1 MKKFVCSVCGYVYE
15 GEAAPAECP
24 ICHAPAEK
32 FKEQAGEKTWAAEH
46 VVGVAQG
53 APEDIMADLRAN
65 FEGECSE
72 VGMYLAMARVA
83 HREGYPEIGLYW
95 EKAAFEEAEHA
106 AKFAELLGEVVT
118 DSTEKNLQMRVDAEN
133 GATAGKDGSVVV
145 DEDAK
150 TVLVS
155 QIKAE
160 QIPQGYT
167 VESTGELKIQEIGG
181 KEGVLVTLKKIA
193 TTKPVTVAFY
203 DTANKA
209 MLSTTMTINVAS
221 DAEFVYKTDLK
232 ESLPGYEIIDNG
244 KNQISENN
252 RVVMSVKPIAPEES
266 MEVTVTYYMK
276 GSNEVI
282 TKSTVTVPKS
292 KKVLSKAEL
301 PAATVESNGYLFD
314 VVAINNGP
322 FGINDLGGGKGE
334 VAVTATI
341 KMHK

>member
-1 MKKFVCSVCGYVYE
+1 MMGACKKIVRLILMSN
-15 GEAAPAECP
+15 
-24 ICHAPAEK
+24 ISRRK
-32 FKEQAGEKTWAAEH
+32 FLKGA
-46 VVGVAQG
+46 GVAALAVAAAG
-53 APEDIMADLRAN
+53 VLTGCSNGDAPVIP
-65 FEGECSE
+65 E
-72 VGMYLAMARVA
+72 VT
-83 HREGYPEIGLYW
+83 
-95 EKAAFEEAEHA
+95 K
-106 AKFAELLGEVVT
+106 EVKVIFIC
-118 DSTEKNLQMRVDAEN
+118 N

-145 DEDAK
+145 KKDAK

-167 VESTGELKIQEIGG
+167 VESTGELKIQEIDG
-181 KEGVLVTLKKIA
+181 KECVLVTLKKIA

-203 DTANKA
+203 DTVNRAL
-209 MLSTTMTINVAS
+209 LSTTMTITVAS

-244 KNQISENN
+244 KNQISKNN
-252 RVVMSVKPIAPEES
+252 RVVMSVKPVVPEES

-292 KKVLSKAEL
+292 KKVLTKAEL

>member
-1 MKKFVCSVCGYVYE
+1 MIGACKKIVRLILMSN
-15 GEAAPAECP
+15 
-24 ICHAPAEK
+24 ISRRK
-32 FKEQAGEKTWAAEH
+32 FLKGA
-46 VVGVAQG
+46 GVAALAVAAAG
-53 APEDIMADLRAN
+53 VLTGCSNGDAPVIP
-65 FEGECSE
+65 E
-72 VGMYLAMARVA
+72 VT
-83 HREGYPEIGLYW
+83 
-95 EKAAFEEAEHA
+95 K
-106 AKFAELLGEVVT
+106 EVKVIF
-118 DSTEKNLQMRVDAEN
+118 MCN

-167 VESTGELKIQEIGG
+167 VESTGELTIQEIDG
-181 KEGVLVTLKKIA
+181 KECVLVTLKKIA

-203 DTANKA
+203 DTVNRAL
-209 MLSTTMTINVAS
+209 LSTTMTITVAS

-244 KNQISENN
+244 KNQISKNN
-252 RVVMSVKPIAPEES
+252 RVVMSVKPVVPEES

-282 TKSTVTVPKS
+282 TKSTVSVPKS
-292 KKVLSKAEL
+292 KKVLTKAEL
-301 PAATVESNGYLFD
+301 PGATVESNGYLFD

>member
-1 MKKFVCSVCGYVYE
+1 MMGACKKIVRLILMSN
-15 GEAAPAECP
+15 
-24 ICHAPAEK
+24 ISRRK
-32 FKEQAGEKTWAAEH
+32 FLKGA
-46 VVGVAQG
+46 GVAALAVAAAG
-53 APEDIMADLRAN
+53 VLTGCSNGDAPVIP
-65 FEGECSE
+65 E
-72 VGMYLAMARVA
+72 VT
-83 HREGYPEIGLYW
+83 
-95 EKAAFEEAEHA
+95 K
-106 AKFAELLGEVVT
+106 EVKVIFIC
-118 DSTEKNLQMRVDAEN
+118 N

-145 DEDAK
+145 KKDAK

-167 VESTGELKIQEIGG
+167 VESTGELKIQEIDG
-181 KEGVLVTLKKIA
+181 KECVLVTLKKID
-193 TTKPVTVAFY
+193 TGKKVTVAFY
-203 DTANKA
+203 DSVNKA
-209 MLSTTMTINVAS
+209 MLSTTMTITVAS

-244 KNQISENN
+244 KNQISKNN
-252 RVVMSVKPIAPEES
+252 RVVMSVKPVVPEES

-282 TKSTVTVPKS
+282 TKSTVSVPKS
-292 KKVLSKAEL
+292 KKVLTKAEL
-301 PAATVESNGYLFD
+301 PGATVESNGYLFD

>member
-1 MKKFVCSVCGYVYE
+1 MMGACKKIVRLILMSN
-15 GEAAPAECP
+15 
-24 ICHAPAEK
+24 ISRRK
-32 FKEQAGEKTWAAEH
+32 FLKGA
-46 VVGVAQG
+46 GVAALAVAAAG
-53 APEDIMADLRAN
+53 VLTGCSNGDAPVIP
-65 FEGECSE
+65 E
-72 VGMYLAMARVA
+72 VT
-83 HREGYPEIGLYW
+83 
-95 EKAAFEEAEHA
+95 K
-106 AKFAELLGEVVT
+106 EVKVIFIC
-118 DSTEKNLQMRVDAEN
+118 N

-145 DEDAK
+145 KKDAK

-167 VESTGELKIQEIGG
+167 VESTGELKIQEIDG
-181 KEGVLVTLKKIA
+181 KECVLVTLKKID
-193 TTKPVTVAFY
+193 TGKKVTVAFY
-203 DTANKA
+203 DSVNKA
-209 MLSTTMTINVAS
+209 MLSTTMTITVAS
-221 DAEFVYKTDLK
+221 DTEFVYKTDLK

-244 KNQISENN
+244 KNQISKNN
-252 RVVMSVKPIAPEES
+252 RVVMSVKPVVPEES

-282 TKSTVTVPKS
+282 TKSTVSVPKS
-292 KKVLSKAEL
+292 KKVLTKAEL
-301 PAATVESNGYLFD
+301 PGATVESNGYLFD

>member
-1 MKKFVCSVCGYVYE
+1 MKITENKKGRCTGCC
-15 GEAAPAECP
+15 AAALFAGLDGTYDFLLVAPVFL
-24 ICHAPAEK
+24 HPAEK
-32 FKEQAGEKTWAAEH
+32 DAKNHLTNCYRGGVLYRKSRLHKKVIGACKKIVRLILMSNISRRKFLKGA
-46 VVGVAQG
+46 GVAALAVAAAG
-53 APEDIMADLRAN
+53 VLTGCSGNDAPAVP
-65 FEGECSE
+65 G
-72 VGMYLAMARVA
+72 
-83 HREGYPEIGLYW
+83 
-95 EKAAFEEAEHA
+95 
-106 AKFAELLGEVVT
+106 VT
-118 DSTEKNLQMRVDAEN
+118 KKVTVIFMCN

-181 KEGVLVTLKKIA
+181 KECVLVTLKKIA

-203 DTANKA
+203 DTVNNA

>member
-1 MKKFVCSVCGYVYE
+1 MIGACKKIVRLILMSN
-15 GEAAPAECP
+15 
-24 ICHAPAEK
+24 ISRRK
-32 FKEQAGEKTWAAEH
+32 FLKGA
-46 VVGVAQG
+46 GVAALAVAAAG
-53 APEDIMADLRAN
+53 VLTGCSNGDAPVIP
-65 FEGECSE
+65 E
-72 VGMYLAMARVA
+72 VT
-83 HREGYPEIGLYW
+83 
-95 EKAAFEEAEHA
+95 K
-106 AKFAELLGEVVT
+106 EVKVIFIC
-118 DSTEKNLQMRVDAEN
+118 N

-145 DEDAK
+145 KKDAK

-167 VESTGELKIQEIGG
+167 VESTGELKIQEIDG
-181 KEGVLVTLKKIA
+181 KECVLVTLKKIA

-203 DTANKA
+203 DTVNRAL
-209 MLSTTMTINVAS
+209 LSTTMTITVAS

-244 KNQISENN
+244 KNQISKNN
-252 RVVMSVKPIAPEES
+252 RVVMSVKPVVPEES

-282 TKSTVTVPKS
+282 TKSTVSVPKS
-292 KKVLSKAEL
+292 KKVLTKAEL
-301 PAATVESNGYLFD
+301 PGATVESSGYLFD